1 MEYNPTETLIK
12 SLDFEYENMKKQLV
26 NKKYNERSFHI
37 FFLALKKLDMYGL
50 NKFSSFEIE
59 SFL

>member
-1 MEYNPTETLIK
+1 MKHKSTESLVK
-12 SLDFEYENMKKQLV
+12 LLDFEYENMKKQLV
-26 NKKYNERSFHI
+26 SKKYNERSFYM
-37 FFLALKKLDMYGL
+37 FFLTLKKLDMYGL